1 MKGIKIE
8 CGFACEIQEDVLDNM
23 ELLELLV
30 EVEEGKPA
38 ALIPALDMILGKE
51 KRKELY
57 GFLRTADGRVPV
69 KDTTV
74 ALAQIVKAA
83 GRKN

>member
-1 MKGIKIE
+1 MKEIKIE
-8 CGFACEIQEDVLDNM
+8 CGFACEIQENVLDNM

-38 ALIPALDMILGKE
+38 SLIPTLDMILGKE
-51 KRKELY
+51 NRKQLY
-57 GFLRTADGRVPV
+57 DHLRTDDGRVPI
-69 KDTTV
+69 KDTSR
-74 ALAQIVKAA
+74 ALAQIIKAA

>member
-1 MKGIKIE
+1 MKEIKIE
-8 CGFACEIQEDVLDNM
+8 CGFACEIQENVLDNM

-38 ALIPALDMILGKE
+38 ALIPSLDMILGKE

-57 GFLRTADGRVPV
+57 DHLRTDDGRVPV
-69 KDTTV
+69 KDTSR
-74 ALAQIVKAA
+74 ALAQIIKAA

>member
-1 MKGIKIE
+1 MKEIKIE
-8 CGFACEIQEDVLDNM
+8 CGFACEIQENVLDNM

-30 EVEEGKPA
+30 DVEEGRPA
-38 ALIPALDMILGKE
+38 ALIPSLDMILGKE

-57 GFLRTADGRVPV
+57 DHLRTDDGRVPV
-69 KDTTV
+69 KDTSR
-74 ALAQIVKAA
+74 ALAQIIKAA

>member
-1 MKGIKIE
+1 MKEIKIE
-8 CGFACEIQEDVLDNM
+8 CGFSCEIQENVLDNM

-38 ALIPALDMILGKE
+38 ALIPSLDMILGKE

-57 GFLRTADGRVPV
+57 GFLRTEDGRVPV

-74 ALAQIVKAA
+74 ALVQIVKAA